1 MLLFLVP
8 SALYVHSASSN
19 ATAAFSC
26 STGMEDDGTDES
38 LSVLPLRIIILSE
51 PSPITYVSGQSLRF
65 RTLLQHLVQS
75 YPDDQVHLVTSEKNH
90 PNPPS
95 SCFDE
100 KIPIHYT
107 WGFRLPQYKSLTLS
121 LDVTAKVW
129 RLCGK
134 HQFELMHVSSPGMF
148 LFPAIVASRLR
159 GIPLLVSYHTHLP
172 TYIRTYL
179 GSPWNTIGEW
189 IVWRLLRWLHW
200 FADLT
205 VVTSPQIA
213 ADLDCHGIRSV
224 VWPKGVNTTQFHP
237 QFESREMRNQMS
249 QGNPDDFLI
258 VYIGRLA
265 KEKRLT
271 QLRAILN
278 GLLARGIP
286 ARLCIVGGGPESREL
301 QNYFRDTPTF
311 FLGSL
316 EGLALSEAFASGN
329 VFVMPSDSETLG
341 FVVMESMA
349 SGVPVVASKAGGL
362 IDLIQDG
369 ETGLLVPSHDTDA
382 FIEKIGWFYKNPTKR
397 NQMASQGRM
406 AAEQWSWKASMEY
419 LRQTAYMQAKDNF
432 SQRLG
437 QRFLRW
443 MRKPRVSI

>member
-1 MLLFLVP
+1 
-8 SALYVHSASSN
+8 
-19 ATAAFSC
+19 
-26 STGMEDDGTDES
+26 MEDAGIAETVS
-38 LSVLPLRIIILSE
+38 ALPLRIIILSE
-51 PSPITYVSGQSLRF
+51 PSPITYISGQSLRF
-65 RTLLQHLVQS
+65 RILLQHLVQT
-75 YPDDQVHLVTSEKNH
+75 YPDDQVHLVTSEKIH

-95 SCFDE
+95 SCFDG

-121 LDVTAKVW
+121 LDVSAKVW

-134 HQFELMHVSSPGMF
+134 HQFDLMHVSSPGMF

-159 GIPLLVSYHTHLP
+159 GIPLLMSYHTHLP
-172 TYIRTYL
+172 TYLRTYL
-179 GSPWNTIGEW
+179 ASPLDVIGEW

-205 VVTSPQIA
+205 VVTSPQTA
-213 ADLDCHGIRSV
+213 ADLDRHGISSV

-237 QFESREMRNQMS
+237 QFQSQEMRDQMS
-249 QGNPDDFLI
+249 ESNPDDFLI

-271 QLRAILN
+271 HLRSILH

-286 ARLCIVGGGPESREL
+286 ARLCIVGDGPELPEL
-301 QNYFRDTPTF
+301 QHYFQDTPTY

-316 EGLALSEAFASGN
+316 EGHALSAAFASGD

-349 SGVPVVASKAGGL
+349 SGVPVVASEAGGL

-369 ETGLLVPSHDTDA
+369 GTGYLVPANDTDA
-382 FIEKIGWFYKNPTKR
+382 FVEKIGWFYQNSTKR
-397 NQMASQGRM
+397 NQMAAQGRI
-406 AAEQWSWKASMEY
+406 AAEHWSWEASMEY
-419 LRQTAYMQAKDNF
+419 LRQTAYTQAKSNF
-432 SQRLG
+432 SQRFG
-437 QRFLRW
+437 QRLLRW
-443 MRKPRVSI
+443 IRKPHVSRCVS